1 MHWKPSVGIFKGKGL
16 IVNIMNIKTEIMG
29 YSKYQTEFKLPGSN
43 CIYYFS
49 FEVLQIRVLQVRVLQ
64 IQSTPVQSSNTEC
77 LSNSPMGREDQISSK
92 FFILPSALFFCKYL
106 VLK

>member
-1 MHWKPSVGIFKGKGL
+1 
-16 IVNIMNIKTEIMG
+16 MNIKTEIMG
-29 YSKYQTEFKLPGSN
+29 YSKYQTEFKLAGSN

-64 IQSTPVQSSNTEC
+64 IQSTPVQSSNTVC
-77 LSNSPMGREDQISSK
+77 PSNSPMGREDQISSK